1 MLQKKLRWFL
11 VTLTAI
17 CCFSGILS
25 AEEVQEQEK
34 YVSELDA
41 KLAQKITVD
50 FSETPIEDVLR
61 IVAMEANIDV
71 VKSPSVTGLVNATLN
86 NVPVGEVLD
95 NILAVHNYGYIR
107 TKNMIRVVPKSEMVD
122 TIEKIISRVY
132 RITYADV
139 KEVEKAVAKIIS
151 KDGSVSANPGTS
163 NIIVTDVESRIE
175 AVDLFIDE
183 VDRVTQQVIVE
194 VRIYDVT
201 DNENFNLDMKW
212 DGGRMTLNSA
222 GEPVAQSTGGGI
234 SYVDEVVPGGA
245 APGAPPAQGS
255 TKRADPY
262 TAGSFDRTNG
272 GQIRLG
278 VFNDSISIDMLFSML
293 HSQGYAK
300 LLANP
305 SIMVLDN
312 ETAHFEIVEE
322 IPYKD
327 VQESS
332 GGGSMTTTEFKEV
345 GVQLEVTP
353 HITRDEM
360 LRLHIMPE
368 FGIAEEQERNPIT
381 NEPIVPTVHT
391 RRLDTIALL
400 QSGSTVILGG
410 LKQYKSGKDYYKT
423 PVLGD
428 TPLIKHLFRS
438 ETESM
443 SVTELL
449 IFITP
454 VIVKEDMSNTIKGM
468 NKYEHTQIAAPVL
481 HGKTRFGR
489 DIEADEYENLE
500 QQSAETGEAV
510 EEEYISSEQ
519 SWQEPDEAEQPQE
532 SAVQIND
539 VSQDDSGTAEAAV
552 NQPPQIEAD
561 PQEQDQQPAGVV
573 YTIDPD
579 AQNAEQEPND
589 E

>member
-1 MLQKKLRWFL
+1 MLQKNLKRFL

-25 AEEVQEQEK
+25 AESFDQQPEQEK
-34 YVSELDA
+34 FVSELDA

-95 NILAVHNYGYIR
+95 NILAVHGYGYIR
-107 TKNMIRVVPKSEMVD
+107 TKNMIRVVPKSELVSAV
-122 TIEKIISRVY
+122 EKIISRVY

-151 KDGSVSANPGTS
+151 DNGSVSANPGTS

-175 AVDLFIDE
+175 AVDLFLDE

-212 DGGRMTLNSA
+212 DAGRMTLNSA

-234 SYVDEVVPGGA
+234 TYVDELAPGGS
-245 APGAPPAQGS
+245 APGGPPAQAS
-255 TKRADPY
+255 TKRTDPY

-353 HITRDEM
+353 HITREEM

-368 FGIAEEQERNPIT
+368 FGISEEQERNPVT

-391 RRLDTIALL
+391 RRLNTIALL

-410 LKQYKSGKDYYKT
+410 LKQYKSSKDYYKT

-428 TPLIKHLFRS
+428 TPLLKHLFRS

-468 NKYEHTQIAAPVL
+468 SKHEHTNIAAPVL

-489 DIEADEYENLE
+489 DEEADKYENLQE
-500 QQSAETGEAV
+500 QAAELSEKS
-510 EEEYISSEQ
+510 EEEYQSSDEPLTNSQQ
-519 SWQEPDEAEQPQE
+519 SQDQIQDGSDTVGVVENQPQE
-532 SAVQIND
+532 SEPA
-539 VSQDDSGTAEAAV
+539 AEEQA
-552 NQPPQIEAD
+552 
-561 PQEQDQQPAGVV
+561 QEPAGVV
-573 YTIDPD
+573 YTVDPD
-579 AQNAEQEPND
+579 APASEDAAEEEPRQ
-589 E
+589 